1 MDTRDEMVRTQAIK
15 DWLIANIDNLK
26 FHAIEDKNGRIIS
39 VNAIL
44 KSEAAKQERGKP
56 IDPRRTKPL

>member
-1 MDTRDEMVRTQAIK
+1 MEDDMVRVEAIK
-15 DWLIANIDNLK
+15 NWLLANLNNLN
-26 FHAIEDKNGRIIS
+26 FHTIEDKNGRIIS

-44 KSEAAKQERGKP
+44 KSEAAKQEKARQ